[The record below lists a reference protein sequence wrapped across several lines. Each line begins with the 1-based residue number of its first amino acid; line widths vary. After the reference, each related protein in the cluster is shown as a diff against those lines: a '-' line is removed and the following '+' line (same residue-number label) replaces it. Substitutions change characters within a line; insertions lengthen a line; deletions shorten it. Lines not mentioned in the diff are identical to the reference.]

1 MMNKLSFEGIKHGI
15 ITLKRAETSDKF
27 GSNPEE
33 RTVEQLIKS
42 GIIVLNKVSGPT
54 SHQVSDYLKRIFKLK
69 KAGHSGTLDPKVTGV
84 LPVALG
90 KATRIVQILLPS
102 GKEYI
107 CIMHLHKE
115 TSKEKV
121 QEVFSRFTGK
131 IKQLPPVK
139 SAVKRRLRE
148 RNVYYI
154 ELMEIQGQDV
164 LFRIG
169 CQAGTYIRKICFD
182 IGQDLGIGA
191 HMAQLIRTKVGPFDD
206 KEMWTLQQ
214 VRDAYWYYKEEGNE
228 KYIRTVIKPVETAVE
243 HIPKIWVFDSAID
256 SLCHGSD
263 LKMPGISRINS
274 GIEHEAN
281 VAVMSL
287 KGELVAIGTAL
298 MNSDEMQN
306 NTKGIAVK
314 THKIFMEEGNYPKA
328 SPQ

>member
-1 MMNKLSFEGIKHGI
+1 MNKLPFEGIKHDI

-27 GSNPEE
+27 GCNFNK
-33 RTVEQLIKS
+33 RTVEELIKS
-42 GIIVLNKVSGPT
+42 GVIVLNKVSGPT
-54 SHQVSDYLKRIFKLK
+54 SHQVSDYLKRILNLK

-90 KATRIVQILLPS
+90 KGTRIVQLLLPA
-102 GKEYI
+102 GKEYV
-107 CIMHLHKE
+107 CIMHLHE
-115 TSKEKV
+115 DVGKEKV
-121 QEVFSRFTGK
+121 QDIFKKFTGK

-148 RNVYYI
+148 RTIYYI

-169 CQAGTYIRKICFD
+169 CQAGTYIRKICHD
-182 IGQDLGIGA
+182 MGQDLGIGA

-206 KEMWTLQQ
+206 KKIWTLQQ

-228 KYIRTVIKPVETAVE
+228 KYIRNVILPIERAVE
-243 HIPKIWVFDSAID
+243 LIPKVWVFDSAID
-256 SLCHGSD
+256 SMCHGAD
-263 LKMPGISRINS
+263 LKMPGISKINS
-274 GIEHEAN
+274 GIDAEGP

-287 KGELVAIGTAL
+287 KGELVAIGTAI
-298 MNSDEMQN
+298 MNSEGMQN

-314 THKIFMEEGNYPKA
+314 THKIFMVEGTYPKV

>member
-1 MMNKLSFEGIKHGI
+1 MNKLPFEGIKLDI
-15 ITLKRAETSDKF
+15 ITLRSAETSDKF
-27 GSNPEE
+27 GGNSNE
-33 RTVEQLIKS
+33 RTVEQMIKS

-54 SHQVSDYLKRIFKLK
+54 SHQVSDYLKRIFGLK
-69 KAGHSGTLDPKVTGV
+69 KAGHSGTLDPNVTGV

-90 KATRIVQILLPS
+90 KATRIVQVLLPA
-102 GKEYI
+102 GKEYV
-107 CIMHLHKE
+107 CIMHLHE
-115 TSKEKV
+115 EISKEKV
-121 QEVFSRFTGK
+121 QAIFDKFTGK

-169 CQAGTYIRKICFD
+169 CQAGTYIRKICHD
-182 IGQDLGIGA
+182 MGQDLGIGA

-206 KEMWTLQQ
+206 KEKWTLQQ

-228 KYIRTVIKPVETAVE
+228 KYIRKVIKPVESAVQQ
-243 HIPKIWVFDSAID
+243 IPKVWVFDSAVD

-274 GIEHEAN
+274 GIEHESN

-287 KGELVAIGTAL
+287 KDELIAIGTA
-298 MNSDEMQN
+298 MMSSGEMQN
-306 NTKGIAVK
+306 YAKGIAVK
-314 THKIFMEEGNYPKA
+314 THKIFMEEGTYPKV
-328 SPQ
+328 SLQ